1 MSTAVWPPIDVSQ
14 LAHEQA
20 VSQAR
25 ELEWLL
31 GELRDTLQSLK
42 AGLEECAALL
52 APVENGS
59 TLVLSSVRSES
70 LKGLVTR
77 VGTRIV
83 KGNVRLRLPSLP
95 PPRGSPSYDLS
106 ISSAPQAPTLVVP
119 QLTSVRT
126 SINTCLDVIDVT
138 TWTGDAKDANFVA
151 GQLRLLYD
159 HIQEGRQALKGYS
172 DVQSAWWETPV
183 DEQTP
188 QIFDPPLPPNVSFH
202 LFVFDAALVLEIR
215 TLELQNAAEE
225 SSYTGFNFRDRLA
238 VALGGARPPT
248 HDEAERLFSYRG
260 QEVRVKEKVRVES
273 QDPALLSATAKLNAL
288 EHSVM
293 LSRKALHIVL
303 GREEQLD

>member
-1 MSTAVWPPIDVSQ
+1 MSTAVWPPIEASR
-14 LAHEQA
+14 LAGEQA
-20 VSQAR
+20 ASQAR

-31 GELRDTLQSLK
+31 VELRDTLQSLK

-52 APVENGS
+52 APAENGS

-83 KGNVRLRLPSLP
+83 KGNVRLRLPTLP
-95 PPRGSPSYDLS
+95 PPRGSPSYDLT

-138 TWTGDAKDANFVA
+138 TWTGDSTDANFVA
-151 GQLRLLYD
+151 SQLRLLYD

-183 DEQTP
+183 DDK
-188 QIFDPPLPPNVSFH
+188 IFDPPLPANVSFH
-202 LFVFDAALVLEIR
+202 LFIFDAALVLEIR
-215 TLELQNAAEE
+215 ILETQNAAEE
-225 SSYTGFNFRDRLA
+225 TSYTGFNFRDRLA

-248 HDEAERLFSYRG
+248 HDEAERTFTYRG

-273 QDPALLSATAKLNAL
+273 QDPALLSAMAKLNAL

-293 LSRKALHIVL
+293 LSRKALHIVM
-303 GREEQLD
+303 GREEQLE